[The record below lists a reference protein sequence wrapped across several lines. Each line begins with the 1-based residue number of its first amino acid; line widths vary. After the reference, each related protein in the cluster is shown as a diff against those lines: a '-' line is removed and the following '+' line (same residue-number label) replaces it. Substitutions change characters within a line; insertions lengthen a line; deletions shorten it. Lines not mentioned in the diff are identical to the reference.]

1 MNIHPLWYLCLLI
14 RLSIIYLIYKNY
26 NDYKNIIQL
35 FIFIIGLSFI
45 YKGIYGSNN
54 ETQINKVFWHDTRI
68 IHGIFYLLSFYYL
81 IKNKL
86 KLSLIILLIDVIFSI
101 IYRISFNK

>member
-1 MNIHPLWYLCLLI
+1 MNIHPLWYFCLFI

-26 NDYKNIIQL
+26 NNYKNYIQL
-35 FIFIIGLSFI
+35 FLLFIGLSFI

-54 ETQINKVFWHDTRI
+54 ETQINKVFWHDTRF

-86 KLSLIILLIDVIFSI
+86 KLSLIILFMDVIFSI
-101 IYRISFNK
+101 LYRIILNK